1 VAFYKTVKNFC
12 FPKHEQEPFANYN
25 ERKKNTSI
33 LKIAKNKIKIKI
45 KYLGIYSQRD
55 V

>member
-1 VAFYKTVKNFC
+1 MAFYKTVKHFC

-25 ERKKNTSI
+25 EQKKSI
-33 LKIAKNKIKIKI
+33 LLKIAKNKIKIKI

>member
-1 VAFYKTVKNFC
+1 MAFYKIVKNFC

-25 ERKKNTSI
+25 EREKNTYI